1 MGKVILFENT
11 DYDCTNK
18 YRCYDIDRTVTND
31 YVLLYDDPLDP
42 LEIKSIMNVDT
53 DYYVT
58 LIYYLENQINLI
70 YIENDMLDIQK
81 GVESFHRIKTKFH
94 KVYLIKHSMRVNS
107 LNRLQIFPKIDPN
120 DENGDEIILPPITP
134 LGYINN
140 YTDKGAEAFIQ
151 THIEKRNECE
161 QTNELE
167 KQRHD
172 LDSFISE
179 CKLKEEKYRN
189 TILELINQIEELNIA
204 NKKLYAEII
213 KSDET
218 KSNKTGSNVKYLLE
232 LLGCFGIVM
241 FLYCIYIS
249 L

>member
-1 MGKVILFENT
+1 
-11 DYDCTNK
+11 
-18 YRCYDIDRTVTND
+18 
-31 YVLLYDDPLDP
+31 
-42 LEIKSIMNVDT
+42 
-53 DYYVT
+53 
-58 LIYYLENQINLI
+58 
-70 YIENDMLDIQK
+70 
-81 GVESFHRIKTKFH
+81 
-94 KVYLIKHSMRVNS
+94 MRVNS

-151 THIEKRNECE
+151 THIEKHNECE

-179 CKLKEEKYRN
+179 CKLEVEKYKN
-189 TILELINQIEELNIA
+189 TIIELINQSEELYIA
-204 NKKLYAEII
+204 NEKLYAEIN
-213 KSDET
+213 KSKET

-232 LLGCFGIVM
+232 LLGSFGIVM
-241 FLYCIYIS
+241 FVYCIYIS